1 MGPFWG
7 IFASILFNQTG
18 SKSDRMKRTHL
29 TGGLHSVR
37 SALKHGAG
45 SVIEFW
51 IEARRKDG
59 RIQEL
64 IQLAGAEGIKV
75 QQASREQLDV
85 LAPGINHQG
94 VVVRTLAPATRDEKA
109 LREMLELL
117 QVPPLL
123 LILDGVQDPHNLGA
137 CLRSADAAGV
147 HAVITPK
154 DRSAGLTPTA
164 CKVASGAAEFIPFVQ
179 VTNLVRALK
188 YLKEA
193 YDILLVGTAE
203 KAESSLF
210 ATDLKGPLGIVMG
223 GEKRG
228 MRRLTRETCDLLAYL
243 PMAGSVESLNIS
255 VACGIS
261 LFEAVRQRMD

>member
-1 MGPFWG
+1 
-7 IFASILFNQTG
+7 
-18 SKSDRMKRTHL
+18 MKRTHL

-37 SALKHGAG
+37 SVLKHGAG

-51 IEARRKDG
+51 VEARRKD
-59 RIQEL
+59 RRTQEL
-64 IQLAGAEGIKV
+64 MQLAGAEGIKV
-75 QQASREQLDV
+75 QHASREQLNV

-94 VVVRTLAPATRDEKA
+94 VVVRTLAPTARDEKA
-109 LREMLELL
+109 LHEMLDLL
-117 QVPPLL
+117 QMPPLL

-164 CKVASGAAEFIPFVQ
+164 CKVASGAAESIPFVQ
-179 VTNLVRALK
+179 VTNLVRALNYMK
-188 YLKEA
+188 NMHN
-193 YDILLVGTAE
+193 ILFVGTAE
-203 KAESSLF
+203 KAARSLF

-228 MRRLTRETCDLLAYL
+228 MRRLTRETCDLLAHL

-255 VACGIS
+255 VACGIAM
-261 LFEAVRQRMD
+261 FEAVRQRSEFH